1 DVGGLESFFDVAH
14 LTVDVDV
21 DVAARLAAL
30 SVEHR
35 RPRLH
40 GQLRIE
46 DGGQQLVLDLE
57 GATPC
62 LGRADAVRQH
72 GGHPL
77 AHEADDVV
85 EDVGV
90 VRIYQ
95 MIFVS
100 GRAVEPA
107 RDILPGVDGDHTRY
121 GQGLLAPDADDAR
134 VRVRGTQDLQMQ
146 DIGHGDVQGVASAAG
161 DHRLGEGV
169 LDA

>member
-1 DVGGLESFFDVAH
+1 
-14 LTVDVDV
+14 
-21 DVAARLAAL
+21 
-30 SVEHR
+30 
-35 RPRLH
+35 
-40 GQLRIE
+40 
-46 DGGQQLVLDLE
+46 
-57 GATPC
+57 
-62 LGRADAVRQH
+62 DAVRQH

-161 DHRLGEGV
+161 DDRLGEGV
-169 LDA
+169 LEARSTSLARDVFLGLGATVDGIVDGAVARAA